1 MRNIH
6 DLFEENKKE
15 FYYVLNES
23 DDIVNNFKNDAIEWQ
38 TACYMEDLVLEQ
50 MMYEDFNADEMEFV
64 IEATMKERLF
74 NAMKF
79 IKDNVDKFL
88 NWLDDVL
95 IKFSEKM
102 NVYVALY
109 DKIGRNN
116 IHAAIQASNTKVK
129 VIDIKGYGSVAPVI
143 SKLIDGVYKVCNDRI
158 EELEPQVCKS
168 SMLNELDVKSVEEI
182 SEKIKNSFVNSYE
195 PVEKQINDFKPDM
208 LIGWLEGKNIQ
219 REIADL
225 KRLKRIMQSVKLQS
239 RGSDDGKNIVSNCS
253 FIISVMR
260 KIITTTMSYY
270 YKVTNVSKNYY
281 FKSNG

>member
-23 DDIVNNFKNDAIEWQ
+23 DDIVNNFKNDVIEWQ

-208 LIGWLEGKNIQ
+208 LIGWLEGKNI
-219 REIADL
+219 
-225 KRLKRIMQSVKLQS
+225 
-239 RGSDDGKNIVSNCS
+239 
-253 FIISVMR
+253 
-260 KIITTTMSYY
+260 
-270 YKVTNVSKNYY
+270 
-281 FKSNG
+281 